1 MSVKSNF
8 ILPTKKYLTKA
19 MKYTVTSDIYIDYL
33 WKCYSTTNLFYEYIY
48 LKFILQVAR
57 IQVGILQIIDHFYGI
72 K

>member
-1 MSVKSNF
+1 
-8 ILPTKKYLTKA
+8 